1 MRPVLKLRWAVLL
14 VQRMTSD
21 DDFPGSNPNLNL
33 ALMAGKCSR
42 LYFFGG
48 RLVAGVTSGKLA

>member
-42 LYFFGG
+42 LYFLEDGWLPG
-48 RLVAGVTSGKLA
+48 SRREN